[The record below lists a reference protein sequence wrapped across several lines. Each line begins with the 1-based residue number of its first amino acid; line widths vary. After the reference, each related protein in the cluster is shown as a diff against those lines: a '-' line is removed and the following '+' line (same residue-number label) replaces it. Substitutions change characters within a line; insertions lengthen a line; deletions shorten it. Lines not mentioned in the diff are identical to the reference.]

1 MDGIV
6 ICFIFAGQIFSML
19 FLLIIFSM
27 IVVLLLLIRCL
38 HRTINIYL
46 TLNIFNSHK
55 PMDLKIPDSWQG
67 DIFCDHAQ
75 QFKDNAINVH
85 LESGATNHIH
95 QGYQPMQ
102 VKSGSEA
109 FERVI
114 LAMVKSRQL
123 SEKNDFG
130 IIYKLDVEMHVMGFK
145 QYRALADYLATMS
158 DLPPALCAQSHSVGY
173 YSFGHGI
180 YPDWLFDGSLDD
192 AAQSHIH
199 SVACE
204 YIRQMGQL
212 GFLHPHYQAMIMR
225 SEE

>member
-1 MDGIV
+1 MI
-6 ICFIFAGQIFSML
+6 
-19 FLLIIFSM
+19 FLLIIST
-27 IVVLLLLIRCL
+27 IVVLLILIRSL
-38 HRTINIYL
+38 HRTININF
-46 TLNIFNSHK
+46 TLYIINKQK

-67 DIFCDHAQ
+67 DIFCDNAQ
-75 QFKDNAINVH
+75 QFKDNAVCVH

-95 QGYQPMQ
+95 QGSQPLL

-114 LAMVKSRQL
+114 LAMVKSGQL
-123 SEKNDFG
+123 CEKNDFG

-173 YSFGHGI
+173 YSFGHGT

-212 GFLHPHYQAMIMR
+212 GFVHPHYQR
-225 SEE
+225 LGG